1 VDPVVVVVLK
11 PLPVRTLVENLEQSV
26 RETTVE
32 TDLLGT
38 SPTKAPVV
46 VVVLEVLES
55 RQIQALELPV
65 QVE

>member
-1 VDPVVVVVLK
+1 VVVVVLK

-26 RETTVE
+26 RETMVE
-32 TDLLGT
+32 TDSLGT

-46 VVVLEVLES
+46 VVVLEVQVP
-55 RQIQALELPV
+55 RQTQALELPV